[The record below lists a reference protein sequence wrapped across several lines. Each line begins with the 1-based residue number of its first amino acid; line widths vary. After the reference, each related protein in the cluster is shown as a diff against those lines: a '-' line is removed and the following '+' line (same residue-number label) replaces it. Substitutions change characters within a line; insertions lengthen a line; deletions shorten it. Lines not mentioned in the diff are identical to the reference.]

1 MRHDSERL
9 HYERVPLRRQAD
21 APKQKGFTVPRD
33 VIDAL
38 GAGDVPGAAILADVL
53 KISPLHAG
61 VVGPEVL
68 ERLGDGSHAMGVA
81 VLKKFIAAI
90 RAKERHGRTA

>member
-38 GAGDVPGAAILADVL
+38 GAATSGAAILADVL

-81 VLKKFIAAI
+81 VLKKFIAGI
-90 RAKERHGRTA
+90 RAKDRHGRAA